1 MAAVTHTA
9 KAPAAP
15 LAVSRS
21 PMLDD
26 LGKLLLRLTLGA
38 LVLLHGISKMQNGI
52 DAIIDAVA
60 KTGLPPLLAYGVF
73 IGEVLAPLLLIAG
86 VWTRSAALVIVI
98 NMAAAIALMHSAD
111 MATLSRSGG
120 WAIELQVLYLAFALA
135 VALFGPGRYAAGR
148 AAVHDKSIHRSHQ
161 PRSSA

>member
-1 MAAVTHTA
+1 MAAVTHIV

-15 LAVSRS
+15 PAVSRS
-21 PMLDD
+21 LVLDD

-38 LVLLHGISKMQNGI
+38 LMLLHGISKMQNGI
-52 DAIIDAVA
+52 DPIIDAVA

-86 VWTRSAALVIVI
+86 VWTRTAALVIVV
-98 NMAAAIALMHSAD
+98 NMAVAIALMHSAD

-120 WAIELQVLYLAFALA
+120 WAIELQALYLALALA
-135 VALFGPGRYAAGR
+135 VALLGPGRVAAAGR
-148 AAVHDKSIHRSHQ
+148 AL
-161 PRSSA
+161 